1 MSDLF
6 SDKNMLHPLPLRGAE
21 VFYARYF
28 DLGQD
33 PICLMQRL
41 IVEVPWRAENV
52 VVWGKSYP
60 QPRLIAWFGDAG
72 RGYQYSGVKLNP
84 LPWSALLLSVK
95 RRVEQLVGVDF
106 NSVLLNY
113 YRDNRDSMGFHS
125 DEEKELGKRP
135 IIASLSLGQGRVFIL
150 KSKQDTAG
158 KSIKLKLESG
168 SLLLMK
174 GDTQKNW
181 KHGIEKEKR
190 PCGPRVNLTFRRIN
204 ADDGLVGK

>member
-1 MSDLF
+1 MNTF
-6 SDKNMLHPLPLRGAE
+6 HPLPLQGGE
-21 VFYARYF
+21 VFYARSF

-41 IVEVPWRAENV
+41 IAEVPWRAENV

-60 QPRLIAWFGDAG
+60 QPRLIAWFGDEG
-72 RGYQYSGVKLNP
+72 RGYQYSGVSLNP

-95 RRVEQLVGVDF
+95 RRVEQLVGTNF

-125 DEEKELGKRP
+125 DDEKELGKRP
-135 IIASLSLGQGRVFIL
+135 VIASISLGQERMFIL
-150 KSKQDTAG
+150 KSKTDKAG
-158 KSIKLKLESG
+158 KPIKLKLESG

-204 ADDGLVGK
+204 ADGGLVRK